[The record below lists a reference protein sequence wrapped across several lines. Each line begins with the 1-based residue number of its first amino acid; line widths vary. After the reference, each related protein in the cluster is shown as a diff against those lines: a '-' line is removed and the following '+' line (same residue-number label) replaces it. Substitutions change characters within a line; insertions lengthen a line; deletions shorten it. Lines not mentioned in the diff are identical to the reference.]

1 VLHSYC
7 KFLKLSNGE
16 EIIVT
21 TDNDCSDFKN
31 EKYIH
36 VVDPVE
42 VKAIQMARGPVVV
55 ETHVM
60 QPWIRLAKDD
70 IIQIPTDSIVV
81 AVDVE
86 DDVLNQYAKFLY
98 EEHVRKSPPQDRNE
112 VIDNM
117 LEDLEDEHKI
127 DGNNDE
133 ETNPT
138 FH

>member
-1 VLHSYC
+1 MLNGYC
-7 KFLKLSNGE
+7 KFLKLSNGD

-21 TDNDCSDFKN
+21 TDNNCSDYKN

-36 VVDPVE
+36 VIDPVE
-42 VKAIQMARGPVVV
+42 IKAISIAKGPMVV

-86 DDVLNQYAKFLY
+86 DDVITQYARFVY
-98 EEHVRKSPPQDRNE
+98 EEFTKKTPPQDRQE
-112 VIDNM
+112 VINDM
-117 LEDLEDEHKI
+117 FEQMEGELTA
-127 DGNNDE
+127 DGDE
-133 ETNPT
+133 EESPT

>member
-1 VLHSYC
+1 MLNGYC
-7 KFLKLSNGE
+7 KFLKLSNGD

-21 TDNDCSDFKN
+21 TDNNCSDYKN

-36 VVDPVE
+36 VIDPVE
-42 VKAIQMARGPVVV
+42 IKAISIAKGPMIV

-86 DDVLNQYAKFLY
+86 DDVITQYARFVY
-98 EEHVRKSPPQDRNE
+98 EEFTKKTPPQDRQE
-112 VIDNM
+112 VINDM
-117 LEDLEDEHKI
+117 FEQMESELTA
-127 DGNNDE
+127 DGDE
-133 ETNPT
+133 EESPT

>member
-1 VLHSYC
+1 MLNRYC
-7 KFLKLSNGE
+7 KFLKLSNGD

-21 TDNDCSDFKN
+21 TDNNCSDYKN

-36 VVDPVE
+36 VIDPVE
-42 VKAIQMARGPVVV
+42 IKAISIAKGPMVV

-86 DDVLNQYAKFLY
+86 DDVITQYARFVY
-98 EEHVRKSPPQDRNE
+98 EEFTKKTPPQDRQE
-112 VIDNM
+112 VINDM
-117 LEDLEDEHKI
+117 FEQMESELTT
-127 DGNNDE
+127 DGDE
-133 ETNPT
+133 EESPT

>member
-1 VLHSYC
+1 VLNGYC
-7 KFLKLSNGE
+7 KFLKLSNGD

-21 TDNDCSDFKN
+21 TDNNCSDYKN

-36 VVDPVE
+36 VIDPVE
-42 VKAIQMARGPVVV
+42 IKAISIAKGPMVV

-86 DDVLNQYAKFLY
+86 DDVITQYARFVY
-98 EEHVRKSPPQDRNE
+98 EEFTKKTPPQDRQE
-112 VIDNM
+112 VINDM
-117 LEDLEDEHKI
+117 FEQMEGELTT
-127 DGNNDE
+127 DGDE
-133 ETNPT
+133 EESPT

>member
-1 VLHSYC
+1 MVNGYC

-21 TDNDCSDFKN
+21 TDNDCSDFKK
-31 EKYIH
+31 ERYLH
-36 VVDPVE
+36 VLDPVQ
-42 VKAIQMARGPVVV
+42 VKAINMAKGPMVI

-70 IIQIPTDSIVV
+70 IIQIPTDSILL

-86 DDVLNQYAKFLY
+86 DDVLNQYARFVY
-98 EEHVRKSPPQDRNE
+98 EEYVKKSPPQDRDE
-112 VIDNM
+112 VVNNM
-117 LEDLEDEHKI
+117 LEQIESELNI
-127 DGNNDE
+127 DGDE
-133 ETNPT
+133 EESPT

>member
-1 VLHSYC
+1 MLNGYC
-7 KFLKLSNGE
+7 KFLKLSNGD

-21 TDNDCSDFKN
+21 TDNNCSDFKN

-36 VVDPVE
+36 VIDPVE
-42 VKAIQMARGPVVV
+42 IKAISIAKGPMVV

-86 DDVLNQYAKFLY
+86 DDVITQYARFVY
-98 EEHVRKSPPQDRNE
+98 EEFTKKTPPQDRQE
-112 VIDNM
+112 VINDM
-117 LEDLEDEHKI
+117 FEQMEGELTT
-127 DGNNDE
+127 DGDE
-133 ETNPT
+133 EESPT

>member
-1 VLHSYC
+1 MLNGYC
-7 KFLKLSNGE
+7 KFLKLSNGD

-21 TDNDCSDFKN
+21 TDNNCSDYKN

-36 VVDPVE
+36 VIDPVE
-42 VKAIQMARGPVVV
+42 IKAISIAKGPMVV

-86 DDVLNQYAKFLY
+86 DDVITQYARFVY
-98 EEHVRKSPPQDRNE
+98 EEFTKKTPPQDRQE
-112 VIDNM
+112 VINDM
-117 LEDLEDEHKI
+117 FEQMEGELTT
-127 DGNNDE
+127 DGDE
-133 ETNPT
+133 EESPT

>member
-1 VLHSYC
+1 MLNGYC
-7 KFLKLSNGE
+7 KFLKLSNGD

-21 TDNDCSDFKN
+21 TDNNCSDYKN

-36 VVDPVE
+36 VIDPVE
-42 VKAIQMARGPVVV
+42 IKAISIAKGPMVV

-86 DDVLNQYAKFLY
+86 DDVITQYARFVY
-98 EEHVRKSPPQDRNE
+98 EEFTKKTPPQDRQE
-112 VIDNM
+112 VINDM
-117 LEDLEDEHKI
+117 FEQMESELTA
-127 DGNNDE
+127 DGDE
-133 ETNPT
+133 EESPT

>member
-1 VLHSYC
+1 VLNGYC
-7 KFLKLSNGE
+7 KFLKLSNGD

-21 TDNDCSDFKN
+21 TDNNCSDFKN

-36 VVDPVE
+36 VIDPVE
-42 VKAIQMARGPVVV
+42 IKAISIAKGPMVV

-86 DDVLNQYAKFLY
+86 DDVITQYARFVY
-98 EEHVRKSPPQDRNE
+98 EEFTKKTPPQDRQE
-112 VIDNM
+112 VINDM
-117 LEDLEDEHKI
+117 FEQMEGELTT
-127 DGNNDE
+127 DGDE
-133 ETNPT
+133 EESPT